1 MSRDNYALS
10 RDRAQQYFLQ
20 FDQEAFIK
28 AWGLQADETSV
39 FVTFLGGNYRIC
51 RKTGSISLPDGSP
64 ADYSETLSI
73 FDLLCHQSPVK
84 FCTGRHAPVNS
95 LPGSPKA
102 GGVPTD
108 FHSRTAA
115 FFDEHFPAFEE
126 ACLALG
132 GVPVSLGDTAFRFTV
147 FEDLTVI
154 LKFYHADEEFPPAM
168 TLLWEENTLQY
179 VYYETVFYIAGC
191 LLGQI
196 WEKMRGTEH
205 GS

>member
-1 MSRDNYALS
+1 M
-10 RDRAQQYFLQ
+10 
-20 FDQEAFIK
+20 
-28 AWGLQADETSV
+28 
-39 FVTFLGGNYRIC
+39 
-51 RKTGSISLPDGSP
+51 ISLPDGSP
-64 ADYSETLSI
+64 ADFSETLSI

-126 ACLALG
+126 ACLVLG
-132 GVPVSLGDTAFRFTV
+132 GIPVSLGDTAFRFTV

-191 LLGQI
+191 LLGMI
-196 WEKMRGTEH
+196 LEEMK
-205 GS
+205 

>member
-51 RKTGSISLPDGSP
+51 RKTGSISLP
-64 ADYSETLSI
+64 
-73 FDLLCHQSPVK
+73 VK
-84 FCTGRHAPVNS
+84 FCTGRHAQVNS
-95 LPGSPKA
+95 LPGSPKT

-126 ACLALG
+126 AFLALG
-132 GVPVSLGDTAFRFTV
+132 GMPVSLGDTAFRFTV

-196 WEKMRGTEH
+196 REKMRGTEH